1 MSSQKIAKK
10 QLVQTATKIADKP
23 KGEKPRQKKA
33 NIVVGEPS
41 GEPTE
46 KLLRQKKEKKPAV
59 EKPIGESHSKPI
71 RQKKAKIVAGE
82 PSGGPAGEPSGGPA
96 GEPSGESTS
105 KPSRQKKEKK
115 PIEDNN
121 INLANEFGAITI
133 TFGEIAEN
141 HAGMQKIGTELP
153 TSSGGANGGS
163 AGFSFDELQR
173 IGKQLN
179 DSGLCVCELVQ
190 LNTPDILASV
200 QDEEVRKKSLASD
213 AGILILR
220 NGVNSVLGRTDGA
233 DSLFAEQ
240 SKLPVDTKALMRGRV
255 VNKQARYNLCFS
267 DFAQDP
273 DYAQGRGR
281 VINFTD
287 VPITSELRDRLPA
300 FLGAKADGLQGEGN
314 YYYDVRKCGIG
325 FHGDGERQI
334 VVGTRLGAK
343 FPLEYQWFYAGS
355 PIGARVRVELNHGDI
370 YIMSAKAVGRDWKRR
385 TVPTLRHAAG
395 ADKYLTITVDN

>member
-1 MSSQKIAKK
+1 MAT
-10 QLVQTATKIADKP
+10 TA
-23 KGEKPRQKKA
+23 
-33 NIVVGEPS
+33 
-41 GEPTE
+41 
-46 KLLRQKKEKKPAV
+46 
-59 EKPIGESHSKPI
+59 
-71 RQKKAKIVAGE
+71 AGN
-82 PSGGPAGEPSGGPA
+82 
-96 GEPSGESTS
+96 
-105 KPSRQKKEKK
+105 Q
-115 PIEDNN
+115 

-153 TSSGGANGGS
+153 SSDGSASDGG
-163 AGFSFDELQR
+163 AGFSFADLQQ
-173 IGKQLN
+173 IVKQLN
-179 DSGLCVCELVQ
+179 DSGRCVCEFVA
-190 LNTPDILASV
+190 LNTPSILASV
-200 QDEEVRKKSLASD
+200 QDEEVKRKSLASD

-220 NGVNSVLGRTDGA
+220 NGVNSVLGRSDGA

-255 VNKQARYNLCFS
+255 VNKHARYNLCFS

-281 VINFTD
+281 VINFSA
-287 VPITSELRDRLPA
+287 VPITSELRNRLPEV
-300 FLGAKADGLQGEGN
+300 LGSKASRLQGEGN

-334 VVGTRLGAK
+334 VIGTRLGAK
-343 FPLEYQWFYAGS
+343 FPLEYQWFYDGS

-385 TVPTLRHAAG
+385 VIPTLRHAAG
-395 ADKYLTITVDN
+395 ADKYLTISNN

>member
-1 MSSQKIAKK
+1 MTT
-10 QLVQTATKIADKP
+10 TA
-23 KGEKPRQKKA
+23 
-33 NIVVGEPS
+33 
-41 GEPTE
+41 
-46 KLLRQKKEKKPAV
+46 
-59 EKPIGESHSKPI
+59 
-71 RQKKAKIVAGE
+71 AGN
-82 PSGGPAGEPSGGPA
+82 
-96 GEPSGESTS
+96 
-105 KPSRQKKEKK
+105 Q
-115 PIEDNN
+115 

-153 TSSGGANGGS
+153 SGAASGGAE

-179 DSGLCVCELVQ
+179 DSGLCVCEFIA
-190 LNTPDILASV
+190 LNTPNILASV
-200 QDEEVRKKSLASD
+200 QDEEVRKKSLATD

-220 NGVNSVLGRTDGA
+220 NGVNAVLGRADGA
-233 DSLFAEQ
+233 DSLFTEQ
-240 SKLPVDTKALMRGRV
+240 AKLPVDTKALMRGRV

-281 VINFTD
+281 VINFSA

-334 VVGTRLGAK
+334 VIGTRLGAK
-343 FPLEYQWFYAGS
+343 FPLEYQWFYAGT
-355 PIGARVRVELNHGDI
+355 PIGDRIRVELNHGDI

-385 TVPTLRHAAG
+385 VIPTLRHAAG
-395 ADKYLTITVDN
+395 ADKYLTINNN

>member
-1 MSSQKIAKK
+1 MTTIA
-10 QLVQTATKIADKP
+10 
-23 KGEKPRQKKA
+23 
-33 NIVVGEPS
+33 
-41 GEPTE
+41 
-46 KLLRQKKEKKPAV
+46 
-59 EKPIGESHSKPI
+59 
-71 RQKKAKIVAGE
+71 AGN
-82 PSGGPAGEPSGGPA
+82 
-96 GEPSGESTS
+96 
-105 KPSRQKKEKK
+105 Q
-115 PIEDNN
+115 

-153 TSSGGANGGS
+153 SSYGSTGAGS
-163 AGFSFDELQR
+163 GFSFEDLR
-173 IGKQLN
+173 KIGKQLN
-179 DSGLCVCELVQ
+179 DSGLCACEFVA
-190 LNTPDILASV
+190 LNTQSILASV

-240 SKLPVDTKALMRGRV
+240 AKLPVDTKALMRGRV

-267 DFAQDP
+267 DFAQEP

-281 VINFTD
+281 VINFNS
-287 VPITSELRDRLPA
+287 VPLTSELRDRLPA
-300 FLGAKADGLQGEGN
+300 FLGEKADGLQGEGN

-343 FPLEYQWFYAGS
+343 FPLEYQWFYNGS
-355 PIGARVRVELNHGDI
+355 PIGTRVRVELNHGDI
-370 YIMSAKAVGRDWKRR
+370 YIMSSKAVGRDWKRR
-385 TVPTLRHAAG
+385 VIPTLRHAAG
-395 ADKYLTITVDN
+395 ADKYLAIIGTS